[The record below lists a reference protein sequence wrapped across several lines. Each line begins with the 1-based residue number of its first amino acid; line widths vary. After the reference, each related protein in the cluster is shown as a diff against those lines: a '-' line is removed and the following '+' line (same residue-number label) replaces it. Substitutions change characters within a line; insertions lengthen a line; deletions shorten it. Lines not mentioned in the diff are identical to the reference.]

1 MKKNQNDKRKLFIKN
16 MVCRHCIEAVLQVF
30 KELDLEIDA
39 IRLGEVV
46 LSSGVEVANLPA
58 LKLKLEQAGFEL
70 LEAKDKQIVEQ
81 IKTVVLRMIHYD
93 ENPTALKNSAYLA
106 QALGYTYAYLSR
118 LFSREEG
125 ITIEKYIILQK
136 IEHAKELL
144 SYGELN
150 LSEIAYEL
158 SYKSVQH
165 LSNQFKSITGMS
177 VSQFKQ
183 LEDKARKPLNEI

>member
-70 LEAKDKQIVEQ
+70 LEAKDKQIVAQ

>member
-1 MKKNQNDKRKLFIKN
+1 MKNNRNDKQKLLIKN

-30 KELDLEIDA
+30 KALDLEIDA
-39 IRLGEVV
+39 IRLGEVS
-46 LSSGVEVANLPA
+46 LRSGTEVMDLPR

-70 LEAKDKQIVEQ
+70 LEEKDKQIVGQ
-81 IKTVVLRMIHYD
+81 IKTVILRMIHYN
-93 ENPTALKNSAYLA
+93 ENSTALKNSTYIS
-106 QALGYTYAYLSR
+106 QTVGYTYAYLSK

-144 SYGELN
+144 SYGELS
-150 LSEIAYEL
+150 LSEIAYQL

-177 VSQFKQ
+177 VSQFKK
-183 LEDKARKPLNEI
+183 LEDKPRKPLNEI